1 MAAGTGMEMP
11 LPSSPC
17 PPPPLPALAGTQHL
31 MPLVKSPQITPEPSI
46 LSQAFATSLLR
57 KAAPPKSQGMPT
69 AVWADDSPVALLP
82 TASPAT
88 LHHKAP
94 CSGTAL
100 ARVPCQTPACAGISP
115 VQGNSA
121 EQRGSP

>member
-31 MPLVKSPQITPEPSI
+31 MPLVKSPQIAPEPSI

-82 TASPAT
+82 TASAAPQSSLQWHSPCPCT
-88 LHHKAP
+88 LPNTSMRGHQP
-94 CSGTAL
+94 S
-100 ARVPCQTPACAGISP
+100 AGKFS
-115 VQGNSA
+115 
-121 EQRGSP
+121 